1 MTVVDRAGKVGR
13 RSTATRDEEPVAR
26 RKQIVTEITPA
37 ATFYDAEDYHQRYFE
52 QQGRAAC
59 AGTLS

>member
-1 MTVVDRAGKVGR
+1 M
-13 RSTATRDEEPVAR
+13 AR